1 MAKKAIIST
10 TVKGKYKK
18 TYDFLDRC
26 SDGMIS
32 FAYLNR
38 VGIQGVK
45 ALQEGTPVDSGK
57 TKDSWTYYVNINKAK
72 GIAVVEWHNT
82 NLVDGHNVAIML
94 QYGHQTKNGSWV
106 YGRDYINP
114 AMQPLFD
121 KMADEMWTKVVSK

>member
-10 TVKGKYKK
+10 TAKGNYKN
-18 TYDFLDRC
+18 TYEFLDRC
-26 SDGMIS
+26 SNGLIGY
-32 FAYLNR
+32 AYLHR
-38 VGIQGVK
+38 VGKKGVA
-45 ALQEGTPVDSGK
+45 ALQAGTPVDSGA
-57 TKDSWTYYVNINKAK
+57 TRDAWEYYININKIE
-72 GIAVVEWHNT
+72 GTAVVEWHNT
-82 NLVDGHNVAIML
+82 NIVDGYNVAILL